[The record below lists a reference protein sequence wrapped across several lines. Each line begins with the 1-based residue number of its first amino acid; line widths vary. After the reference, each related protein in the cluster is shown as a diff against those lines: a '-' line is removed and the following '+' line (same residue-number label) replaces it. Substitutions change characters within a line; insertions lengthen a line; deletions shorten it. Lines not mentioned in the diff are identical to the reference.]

1 MTVTVY
7 SIPSCP
13 KCAAAKALL
22 KRKQIPF
29 NEVDVRE
36 SKENEQEVLQKLEKA
51 GIPSDS
57 IMMPILDIEGILIQ
71 GFEREKIEN
80 ALKEKNLVE

>member
-22 KRKQIPF
+22 KRKQIGF
-29 NEVDVRE
+29 KEVDVKESRE
-36 SKENEQEVLQKLEKA
+36 TEQAMVQKLETA
-51 GIPSDS
+51 GIPVDS
-57 IMMPILDIEGILIQ
+57 IMMPVLDVDGILIQ

-80 ALKEKNLVE
+80 ALKEKGLVE